1 MVTPSAAGIGY
12 FRSDAD
18 SDALAPYATGSA
30 APSRSGMPSAA
41 RPTAAPAHFRNDRL
55 QSLEFMRLHILSSA
69 TPASVVSVH
78 NAMLNAAVHRS
89 GRHADVFPLLA
100 RRSLHVSAAPFT
112 TKSAIS
118 AIFTQNTRDAQ

>member
-18 SDALAPYATGSA
+18 SDALAPYATG
-30 APSRSGMPSAA
+30 
-41 RPTAAPAHFRNDRL
+41 TAAPAHFRNDRL
-55 QSLEFMRLHILSSA
+55 QSLEFIRLHILSSA